1 MIFQVK
7 RAKQSDILGKI
18 LTISANYIQIL
29 FLAVKSK
36 TDEDLPTSVLLQR
49 IKVSPVANAVPDN
62 IPGKRGKLVR
72 KRRRRKK
79 KIVDN
84 DSDGRLNIFVTPAS
98 VTDNVYFT
106 PLWTAKRCDPRSRR
120 PSPHPHPP

>member
-1 MIFQVK
+1 MRLTLIILHYLTDPSKLSSTKKSIIFFSVK
-7 RAKQSDILGKI
+7 
-18 LTISANYIQIL
+18 
-29 FLAVKSK
+29 FK

-49 IKVSPVANAVPDN
+49 IKVQPVVDN
-62 IPGKRGKLVR
+62 VADNFLGKRGKVVR

-84 DSDGRLNIFVTPAS
+84 DSDGHLNIFVTPAP

-106 PLWTAKRCDPRSRR
+106 PL
-120 PSPHPHPP
+120 